1 MAKKFK
7 YDGKSRP
14 STKKYKDGYDRIF
27 GKIIKKNEEVIGYY
41 FDGYED
47 KGIEVLTRKKR

>member
-1 MAKKFK
+1 MTKKFK

-14 STKKYKDGYDRIF
+14 SNDKYKDGYNRIF
-27 GKIIKKNEEVIGYY
+27 GKKIKKNEEVIGYY

>member
-1 MAKKFK
+1 MMVSLDLLTLSIK
-7 YDGKSRP
+7 
-14 STKKYKDGYDRIF
+14 TV
-27 GKIIKKNEEVIGYY
+27 IIESLVRRLKKNEEVIGYY